1 MASVAPGRRCRWWA
15 WAIGMVLGAVM
26 GSALAVTV
34 QDDRGRAVT
43 VGDAPTRV
51 VSLLPSL
58 TESVCALGAC
68 ERLVGV
74 DRYANWPAS
83 VTRLPRVGGGLDPHI
98 EAVVALRPDLVLM
111 AGSARGQER
120 LQALGIPVLLLEPKT
135 HADIERTL
143 RVLAQ
148 VLGLP
153 AARAEAVWADMQVQL
168 RDVASGLKPSV
179 RDARVYIEVSTAPH
193 AAGEASFLGETLTR
207 LGPRN
212 IVGAALGPFPQINP
226 EWVVRAQPDFILVAD
241 SHLSSLLARPGW
253 RELAAV
259 RSKRVCTFSPA
270 ESDVLVRPGP
280 RLGDAARLIA
290 RCLQGAP

>member
-1 MASVAPGRRCRWWA
+1 MASVAPGRRCWWWA

-74 DRYANWPAS
+74 DRYANWPTS

-290 RCLQGAP
+290 RCLQGTP